1 MPKRRP
7 EKPDRQTS
15 SVVIFAQASE
25 RLNKPSQ
32 RVREIIMTSRE
43 AMAEEIRRLSE
54 KVRALEARDIDI
66 EREADC
72 ADVVMITL
80 MDDIEV
86 MRKQQQDMVK
96 IQDWKA
102 DQTEELAKSAMAVK
116 QRLEYLMKRDVQSEA
131 RFKASE
137 ERSKASEARLKA
149 LEDQVNALRG
159 QPAAKK
165 MPKPPAGPPPKKAKA
180 VAKAVEK
187 AATKPSNVT
196 KYIVVKTPPAKQTE
210 PSL

>member
-43 AMAEEIRRLSE
+43 AMAEEIRRLNE

-86 MRKQQQDMVK
+86 TRKQQQDMVK

-102 DQTEELAKSAMAVK
+102 DQTEELAKSAMTVK
-116 QRLEYLMKRDVQSEA
+116 QRLEYLMKRDVQSEG
-131 RFKASE
+131 RHKAN
-137 ERSKASEARLKA
+137 EARLKA

-165 MPKPPAGPPPKKAKA
+165 MPKQPAGPPPKKAKA
-180 VAKAVEK
+180 MAKAVEK

-196 KYIVVKTPPAKQTE
+196 KYIVVKTPPARQTE